1 MRKRFHPIN
10 AHRSHGEFRIYE
22 LSIPLSV
29 LSDKEGE
36 RPYGCHVMIRSTDSS
51 IIEGLKSLSDLDR
64 KNFAASFLTIEHPG
78 ERPMLHIVEGSVI
91 LEMECPWNEDRPR
104 FFLVTMAVVDRYPNN
119 IPDHVDIQIE
129 PDLPMRSR

>member
-1 MRKRFHPIN
+1 
-10 AHRSHGEFRIYE
+10 
-22 LSIPLSV
+22 
-29 LSDKEGE
+29 
-36 RPYGCHVMIRSTDSS
+36 MIRSTDSS

-91 LEMECPWNEDRPR
+91 LETECPWNEDRPC
-104 FFLVTMAVVDRYPNN
+104 FFLVTMAVVDRYSNG

-129 PDLPMRSR
+129 PDAATRI